1 MSDETNASVDVRDLV
16 VTQGSFRLEIP
27 ALTLPRGQ
35 VIGLV
40 GANGAGKTTL
50 LDVIVGLSTP
60 TSGRIRTLGLD
71 PVGDATALR
80 RQLGYMC
87 DDLPL
92 WDAPVR
98 LLLDVLAGFYPTWDA
113 DLVAELLRRFELDPE
128 KKSSELSKGQG
139 ARLRTLLAVA
149 HRPAL
154 VVLDEPATGLDLA
167 GRRAL
172 LTTLLEVTTDPART
186 VLVSSHQLADLER
199 IADRLVV
206 VRAGRI
212 IADAPTDALVGDGRT
227 LEEVLLERGAA

>member
-1 MSDETNASVDVRDLV
+1 V
-16 VTQGSFRLEIP
+16 VTQGSFRLEVP
-27 ALTLPRGQ
+27 ALALPRGQ

-50 LDVIVGLSTP
+50 LDAIVGLSAP
-60 TSGRIRTLGLD
+60 ASGRVRTLGLD
-71 PVGDATALR
+71 PIGEATALR

-92 WDAPVR
+92 YDVSIR
-98 LLLDVLAGFYPTWDA
+98 LLLEALAGFYPTWDA
-113 DLVAELLRRFELDPE
+113 ALVADLLRRFELDPE
-128 KKSSELSKGQG
+128 QKVSALSKGQG

-206 VRAGRI
+206 MRAGRI
-212 IADAPTDALVGDGRT
+212 IADEPTDALVGDGRT

>member
-1 MSDETNASVDVRDLV
+1 MSHGTNACVEIQGLV
-16 VTQGSFRLEIP
+16 QTLGTFRLEVP
-27 ALTLPRGQ
+27 ALSLPRGQ

-40 GANGAGKTTL
+40 GPNGAGKTTL
-50 LDVIVGLSTP
+50 LDAIVGLSTP
-60 TSGRIRTLGLD
+60 TSGSVRTLGLD
-71 PVGDATALR
+71 PVGEATALR

-92 WDAPVR
+92 YDVRLR
-98 LLLDVLAGFYPTWDA
+98 LLLDGLAGFYPTWDA
-113 DLVAELLRRFELDPE
+113 GLVTELVRRFELDLEQPV
-128 KKSSELSKGQG
+128 SALSKGQG
-139 ARLRTLLAVA
+139 ARLRTLLAIA

-154 VVLDEPATGLDLA
+154 VVLDEPALGLDLA

-172 LTTLLEVTTDPART
+172 LTTLLEVTTDPTRT

-212 IADAPTDALVGDGRT
+212 IADEPTDVLVGDGRT

>member
-1 MSDETNASVDVRDLV
+1 MTSDEANASVDVRDLV

-50 LDVIVGLSTP
+50 LDAIVGLSTP

-71 PVGDATALR
+71 PVGDAKALR

-98 LLLDVLAGFYPTWDA
+98 LLLDVLAGF
-113 DLVAELLRRFELDPE
+113 
-128 KKSSELSKGQG
+128 
-139 ARLRTLLAVA
+139 
-149 HRPAL
+149 
-154 VVLDEPATGLDLA
+154 
-167 GRRAL
+167 
-172 LTTLLEVTTDPART
+172 
-186 VLVSSHQLADLER
+186 
-199 IADRLVV
+199 
-206 VRAGRI
+206 
-212 IADAPTDALVGDGRT
+212 
-227 LEEVLLERGAA
+227 